1 MFSANVYFCEFFSLK
16 DFLQLQLLTQ
26 RISKKIGERQNSIS
40 EEVKQLLSG
49 ENSEVV
55 NRALLDYISSLD
67 SSIQF
72 ETRQDDRH
80 WFNGLHEKY
89 QTKEA
94 VMKDGAK
101 SRIKNYYQKTR
112 EYLLEQV
119 KYLL

>member
-1 MFSANVYFCEFFSLK
+1 MFSANVNFCEFFSMK

-72 ETRQDDRH
+72 ETRQDDCH